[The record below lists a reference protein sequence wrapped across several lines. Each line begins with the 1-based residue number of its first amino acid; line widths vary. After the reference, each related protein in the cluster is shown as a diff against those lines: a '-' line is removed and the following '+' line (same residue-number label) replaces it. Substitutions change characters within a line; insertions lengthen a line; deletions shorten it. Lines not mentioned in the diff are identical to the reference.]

1 MNQVQ
6 EATETLIVA
15 IKESEEYNR
24 YQRAKQ
30 ELKRYPLLKQQA
42 DEFRKKNYDMQ
53 NSRMDIFEEADKLQ
67 REYAEVINHPVVR
80 EYLTAENAFCRIVQQ
95 INWQLIENLDFE
107 ADFEGKQTEGFTD
120 GGDYER
126 Q

>member
-6 EATETLIVA
+6 EATETLIAA
-15 IKESEEYNR
+15 IKESKEYNR

-30 ELKRYPLLKQQA
+30 ELRGYPLLKQQA

-67 REYAEVINHPVVR
+67 REYACLL
-80 EYLTAENAFCRIVQQ
+80 YTSDA
-95 INWQLIENLDFE
+95 
-107 ADFEGKQTEGFTD
+107 ADEL
-120 GGDYER
+120 
-126 Q
+126 

>member
-6 EATETLIVA
+6 EATETLIAA

-30 ELKRYPLLKQQA
+30 ELRGYPLLKQQA

-107 ADFEGKQTEGFTD
+107 ADFVGKQTEGFTD

>member
-6 EATETLIVA
+6 EVTETLIAA

-67 REYAEVINHPVVR
+67 REYAEVINH
-80 EYLTAENAFCRIVQQ
+80 TA
-95 INWQLIENLDFE
+95 D
-107 ADFEGKQTEGFTD
+107 
-120 GGDYER
+120 
-126 Q
+126 

>member
-1 MNQVQ
+1 M
-6 EATETLIVA
+6 
-15 IKESEEYNR
+15 
-24 YQRAKQ
+24 
-30 ELKRYPLLKQQA
+30 
-42 DEFRKKNYDMQ
+42 
-53 NSRMDIFEEADKLQ
+53 
-67 REYAEVINHPVVR
+67 INHPVVR

>member
-6 EATETLIVA
+6 EATETLIAA
-15 IKESEEYNR
+15 IKESKEYNR

-30 ELKRYPLLKQQA
+30 ELRGYPLLKQQA

-107 ADFEGKQTEGFTD
+107 ADFEGKQTEGFAD